1 MKNSLSLF
9 TIGDVDYYDVI
20 NLLVKCLINCYL
32 ALMLNVSLNLFF
44 SFVLSLKPYIY
55 NFIDESLMR
64 NNFCHG
70 IFSLI
75 DYTMP

>member
-20 NLLVKCLINCYL
+20 NLLVKCFINCYL
-32 ALMLNVSLNLFF
+32 AFMLNVSLNLFF
-44 SFVLSLKPYIY
+44 SFVLNLKPYIY
-55 NFIDESLMR
+55 NFIDESFMR

-70 IFSLI
+70 ILSLI